1 MINLIN
7 CGTCGYPL
15 TPEERTSLIERDG
28 VMVKPTPMTK
38 DEAISTERAL
48 DLALETLESIQ
59 AAYPCETVG
68 KRITA
73 IKQARALD
81 KKAENARELGLDYE
95 PVPVQEFSYKGPE
108 ELWLQLH
115 GDCSDDELTD
125 PVDYTDDSVTWCWHQ
140 INNSDVRY
148 VRADIATPPNMATPL
163 AAPAPEE
170 RKRQSARS
178 AWVHATEW
186 RGLTDEEI
194 EQEFGFIDEL
204 LRDCVH
210 RTEAKVREKNS
221 D

>member
-1 MINLIN
+1 MTNLIN

-28 VMVKPTPMTK
+28 VMVKPESMTK

-48 DLALETLESIQ
+48 DLALEALENNRRTH
-59 AAYPCETVG
+59 YYCEDTWYSCPKHEDG
-68 KRITA
+68 CANEAEGDECNCGADKANQEIDKAITA
-73 IKQARALD
+73 IKQARSATVQ
-81 KKAENARELGLDYE
+81 E
-95 PVPVQEFSYKGPE
+95 PVAKHYMDGGHLVYPTV
-108 ELWLQLH
+108 H
-115 GDCSDDELTD
+115 
-125 PVDYTDDSVTWCWHQ
+125 
-140 INNSDVRY
+140 
-148 VRADIATPPNMATPL
+148 
-163 AAPAPEE
+163 
-170 RKRQSARS
+170 RQSARS